1 MESTMTFTVL
11 NNVHI
16 TVYDKKRDIVRKEYE
31 THNKVSRNMVKGIL
45 RFLSGVLTPTAL
57 NDEPLNANSAKSFI
71 PCYFNVGDGG
81 IVFEGGTV
89 KYDTGTRIP
98 ELEPSWNETVDYA
111 HTTLTHEFFV
121 NDDGTASNERQRIG
135 QITNTLDSPNTA
147 DMDSIYLY
155 CEVPPGILNQYYGNN
170 AVCISE
176 LGLFASSV
184 PGTDDLLASI
194 KLANYEDQETHE
206 TATNTLYVRPDDT
219 LIVRWVI
226 TIAAIGKDSV
236 LKANVSDEYGNI
248 ITTTITKIPDIGNID
263 IIVNPPIDENNGG

>member
-1 MESTMTFTVL
+1 MIIAEIGTSHEGSLEKAFQLVDAAADSGADA
-11 NNVHI
+11 I
-16 TVYDKKRDIVRKEYE
+16 KFQWVYADEILHPK
-31 THNKVSRNMVKGIL
+31 TGMV
-45 RFLSGVLTPTAL
+45 
-57 NDEPLNANSAKSFI
+57 
-71 PCYFNVGDGG
+71 
-81 IVFEGGTV
+81 
-89 KYDTGTRIP
+89 
-98 ELEPSWNETVDYA
+98 
-111 HTTLTHEFFV
+111 
-121 NDDGTASNERQRIG
+121 
-135 QITNTLDSPNTA
+135 
-147 DMDSIYLY
+147 
-155 CEVPPGILNQYYGNN
+155 ILNQYYGNN

-194 KLANYEDQETHE
+194 KLANYEDQETQE